1 MQPFATLLNIKKG
14 HRLKGF
20 TDTHGA
26 RARGFTHTHTRYVCG
41 FTLVEVIVSVG
52 VFVLVSFIAYQ
63 GYAQILQTAQIL
75 KSRMI
80 GTNLANE
87 YIEIIRNAPY
97 ESVGTIG
104 GIPSGVFS
112 PLQNVDREGRAFQ
125 VATTIRNIDQTFDG
139 IAGGVPDDSYPADA
153 KLVEIEVQC
162 PTCKDF
168 KSILFHTW
176 VAPENIEGVQ
186 DGGVLRVNVFDAF
199 GEPVSLA
206 DISIVNSG
214 VSPAVNLND
223 VSGIQGILNIVGA
236 EPSVE
241 GYEIV
246 VTKDG
251 YSTDRTLSA
260 TVANPNPIKP
270 HTTVAQGSVTSVSF
284 FIDKV
289 STIDLQTVNDA
300 CVPVSGVDLSLASDK
315 IIGTDPVV
323 LKYDTTFATDASG
336 EYVLDDLEWGVYTL
350 GIVNT
355 EPWNIFGIN
364 PGIVTAIDPD
374 SVYPYTVVVDSGTPN
389 VFVEVFDQ
397 VTGESIENVEVRL
410 QNGAAVYLRESE
422 VGYRAQSSWQ
432 GGSGQ
437 ELFDESDA
445 YASDD
450 SNVTTLPSG
459 ALALSSSEG
468 IYQSSG
474 TVTSSTF
481 DVGMGGVLDAL
492 TWESDTPAGTEIR
505 FQIAVSDIGTPTNF
519 VGPDGTPLTYFT
531 SSGPSLASV
540 YNSERFIRYKVEL
553 ITTDPGETPIL
564 ERVDLSFLSP
574 CLFPGQ
580 VGFNNIAPGTYTIT
594 VAAAGFTSDVGT
606 LVVGSDWTHYEVV
619 LSSL

>member
-1 MQPFATLLNIKKG
+1 MQYFATSLEKK
-14 HRLKGF
+14 KGF
-20 TDTHGA
+20 T
-26 RARGFTHTHTRYVCG
+26 
-41 FTLVEVIVSVG
+41 LIEVIVSVG

-104 GIPSGVFS
+104 GIPAGVFS
-112 PLQNVDREGRAFQ
+112 PLQNVEREGRAFQ
-125 VATTIRNIDQTFDG
+125 VATTIRNIDHAFDG
-139 IAGGVPDDSYPADA
+139 VAGGVPDDSYPADA

-162 PTCKDF
+162 PVCKDF
-168 KSILFHTW
+168 KSIIFHTW

-206 DISIVNSG
+206 DISIVNSS

-223 VSGIQGILNIVGA
+223 VSGLQGILNIVGA

-260 TVANPNPIKP
+260 TVANPHPIKP

-289 STIDLQTVNDA
+289 STINLQTVNDA
-300 CVPVSGVDLSLASDK
+300 CVPVPGVDLSLASDK
-315 IIGTDPVV
+315 IIGTEPTV
-323 LKYDTTFATDASG
+323 LKYDTTFATNASG
-336 EYVLDDLEWGVYTL
+336 EYVLDDLEWGIYTL
-350 GIVNT
+350 GISAA

-374 SVYPYTVVVDSGTPN
+374 SVYPYTVTVDSATPN

-397 VTGESIENVEVRL
+397 ATGESIENVEVRL
-410 QNGAAVYLRESE
+410 QDGGTVYLRESE
-422 VGYRAQSSWQ
+422 TGYRAQSSWQ

-437 ELFDESDA
+437 ELFEESDA

-468 IYQSSG
+468 VYQSLG
-474 TVTSSTF
+474 TLISSTF
-481 DVGMGGVLDAL
+481 DVGTNGVVNAF

-505 FQIAVSDIGTPTNF
+505 FQIAVSDVGTPSNF
-519 VGPDGTPLTYFT
+519 VGPDGTSLTYFT
-531 SSGPSLASV
+531 DSGSSLASV
-540 YNSERFIRYKVEL
+540 YTGERFVRYKVEL
-553 ITTDPGETPIL
+553 VTADPGETPIL
-564 ERVDLSFLSP
+564 ERVDLSFSSP

-580 VGFNNIAPGTYTIT
+580 VGFSDVASGTYTIT
-594 VAAAGFTSDVGT
+594 ITAPGFTSEVDT
-606 LVVGSDWTHYEVV
+606 LVVGSDWTHHEV
-619 LSSL
+619 LLESL